1 MGARALLFK
10 GILWLSLA
18 PILVV
23 VFALVSFRLLP
34 LFRIFVLPLTT
45 VIPIIL
51 YTFVIYIFL
60 LSLKVPYADLD
71 ILDSVRIPQAP
82 KEISS
87 LLKKTTR
94 GTNRLINVEL
104 ISVLGKKPLIQ
115 SRIVERTQK
124 RGINLSSTQIIGY
137 LSELETKSIIHS
149 KKGTYEREYSLTK
162 KGKWCYEAVKECFP
176 KRQFW
181 FIIRHYLG
189 VRKLPPFPK
198 VIED

>member
-1 MGARALLFK
+1 MGDRALLFK

-18 PILVV
+18 PSLVAI
-23 VFALVSFRLLP
+23 FALVSFRLLP
-34 LFRIFVLPLTT
+34 LFRIFVLPPTT

-51 YTFVIYIFL
+51 YTLVIYILL
-60 LSLKVPYADLD
+60 LSLKVPYSDLD
-71 ILDSVRIPQAP
+71 TLDRVVIPQAP
-82 KEISS
+82 KEISN

-94 GTNRLINVEL
+94 GTNHLINVEL

-124 RGINLSSTQIIGY
+124 RRIKLSSTQIIDY
-137 LSELETKSIIHS
+137 LSKLVTRSIIHS
-149 KKGTYEREYSLTK
+149 KKGVYEREYSLTK
-162 KGKWCYEAVKECFP
+162 KGKWCYEAVRECFP
-176 KRQFW
+176 KRHFW

-189 VRKLPPFPK
+189 VRKLPSFPK